1 MKSFELYLKKIL
13 IIKMGYSET
22 LDAETSKIVSLGDVL
37 RCSVILEPLRN
48 TYQGCHITWLV
59 SKEATPLVSHN
70 EYIDKVLVWD
80 EFTPYVLMREKYDIV
95 INLEKINGIC
105 ALTDMIDA
113 WEKVGFRFNSYTGEF
128 DTYLRSSVAK
138 EYIANKELLRSI
150 WQKIIIEMIGDKWE
164 SQEYSLGYKPKTK
177 AIYDVGFN
185 YFVGKK
191 WPTKAMPEEKWKEL
205 ADRLEKKGVKITWQE
220 GLDNLYDY
228 MEWLAS
234 SKVVVSNDSL
244 GFHLA
249 LALKRRVVAIFGP
262 TSIDEVYLYDR
273 GECVIP
279 PESFVCQKMPCYLP
293 VCVNDHFCLN
303 AINLDELESK
313 ILNQLGLSS

>member
-1 MKSFELYLKKIL
+1 MNNAIHQTKKIL

-22 LDAETSKIVSLGDVL
+22 LDAETSKIVSLGDVV
-37 RCSVILEPLRN
+37 RCSVILEPLRHK
-48 TYQGCHITWLV
+48 YKDCHITWLV
-59 SKEATPLVSHN
+59 SKEATPLVTHN

-128 DTYLRSSVAK
+128 DTYLQSSVAK
-138 EYIANKELLRSI
+138 EYIANKESARSV

-164 SQEYSLGYKPKTK
+164 SQEYSLGYKPK
-177 AIYDVGFN
+177 AEPVYDVGFN

-191 WPTKAMPEEKWKEL
+191 WPTKAMPEEMWREL
-205 ADRLEKKGVKITWQE
+205 AGRLEARGVKITWQE

-244 GFHLA
+244 GLHLA

-262 TSIDEVYLYDR
+262 TSIDEVHLYDR
-273 GECVIP
+273 GEYVLPAKNFTCP
-279 PESFVCQKMPCYLP
+279 KMPCYLP
-293 VCVNDHFCLN
+293 VCENDKFCLDF
-303 AINLDELESK
+303 IDLEKLELK
-313 ILNQLGLSS
+313 ILRQLGINP

>member
-1 MKSFELYLKKIL
+1 MKSLELYSKKIL

-22 LDAETSKIVSLGDVL
+22 LDMETSKIVSLGDVL

-48 TYQGCHITWLV
+48 KYKDCHVTWLV
-59 SKEATPLVSHN
+59 SQEAMPLVTHN
-70 EYIDKVLVWD
+70 EYIDRVLVWD

-105 ALTDMIDA
+105 ALADMIDA

-128 DTYLRSSVAK
+128 DTYLQSSAAK
-138 EYIANKELLRSI
+138 EYIANKELFKSV

-164 SQEYSLGYKPKTK
+164 SQEYSLGYKPKTDTL
-177 AIYDVGFN
+177 YDVGFN

-191 WPTKAMPEEKWKEL
+191 WPTKAMPEARWKEL
-205 ADRLEKKGVKITWQE
+205 AERLANRGIRVTWQE

-244 GFHLA
+244 GLHLA

-262 TSIDEVYLYDR
+262 TSIDEIYLYNR
-273 GECVIP
+273 GEYIIP
-279 PESFVCQKMPCYLP
+279 PINFFCPKMPCYSP
-293 VCVNDHFCLN
+293 VCENDKFCLD
-303 AINLDELESK
+303 AIDLDELEAK
-313 ILNQLGLSS
+313 ILRQLGLSA